1 MATVWSAFYPDCL
14 PELPGAPQPLV
25 DHTLRN
31 VAIDFCTRSKAHR
44 ADLAVIDADASVG
57 TYALTL
63 PAGTDLVEI
72 IAARFD
78 GYSLDP
84 KAPEF
89 LERQYDDWQ
98 TEVGTPTYHTRQ
110 SSDSIL
116 IVPAPSADA
125 TGAIKVKVAL
135 CPSATATG
143 LDDWLFAKFRRVIAA
158 GAKSM
163 LMVQTGRPW
172 ANEKLSMTY
181 GAQYESALADATVAA
196 NKGLVQSRPRFS
208 GSFC

>member
-110 SSDSIL
+110 SATLTL
-116 IVPAPSADA
+116 IAPVASAD
-125 TGAIKVKVAL
+125 GAGTI
-135 CPSATATG
+135 
-143 LDDWLFAKFRRVIAA
+143 RI
-158 GAKSM
+158 
-163 LMVQTGRPW
+163 
-172 ANEKLSMTY
+172 
-181 GAQYESALADATVAA
+181 ESL
-196 NKGLVQSRPRFS
+196 L
-208 GSFC
+208 